1 MAQINWEI
9 VVGLLLGIGLSASCG
24 FRVFIPLLI
33 AAVAGKMQWIP
44 MAESFAWLSSWTAIV
59 CFGVAAVVEALAY
72 YIPVVDNLLDTIA
85 TPVAVLAGALVSAS
99 TMVHLDPSWQWIL
112 GLMIGGGT
120 AGIIQTGTSLLRLGS
135 TKFTA
140 GTGNAVVNTGE
151 IGISLVGSI
160 LAVLLPVIV
169 GIIVIIIVT
178 IVLFYLL
185 KKLAKRN
192 ANAQSV

>member
-1 MAQINWEI
+1 MESLNWEI
-9 VVGLLLGIGLSASCG
+9 VVGLLLGIGLSASCC

-33 AAVAGKMQWIP
+33 ASLAGKMHWIP
-44 MAESFAWLSSWTAIV
+44 MADSFAWLTSWTAIV

-85 TPVAVLAGALVSAS
+85 TPVAVLAGTLVSAS
-99 TMVHLDPSWQWIL
+99 TMVHLDPTWQWIL

-120 AGIIQTGTSLLRLGS
+120 AGVMQAGTSLLRLGS

-151 IGISLVGSI
+151 IGVSLVGSI
-160 LAVLLPVIV
+160 MAILMPVIV
-169 GIIVIIIVT
+169 GIGVIITVFLILYFL
-178 IVLFYLL
+178 IH
-185 KKLAKRN
+185 KLSKRN
-192 ANAQSV
+192 ANA

>member
-1 MAQINWEI
+1 MNWEI

-33 AAVAGKMQWIP
+33 ASIAGKMHWIP
-44 MAESFAWLSSWTAIV
+44 MADSFAWLSSWTAII

-72 YIPVVDNLLDTIA
+72 YVPVVDNLLDTIA
-85 TPVAVLAGALVSAS
+85 TPVAVMAGALVSAS
-99 TMVHLDPSWQWIL
+99 TMVHLDPTWQWIL

-120 AGIIQTGTSLLRLGS
+120 AGVMQAGTSLLRLGS

-151 IGISLVGSI
+151 IGVSLVGSI
-160 LAVLLPVIV
+160 MAILMPVIV
-169 GIIVIIIVT
+169 GIGVIITVFLILYFLIT
-178 IVLFYLL
+178 
-185 KKLAKRN
+185 KLTKRN
-192 ANAQSV
+192 SNAQSV

>member
-1 MAQINWEI
+1 MESLNWEI

-33 AAVAGKMQWIP
+33 AALAGKMHWIP
-44 MAESFAWLSSWTAIV
+44 MADSFAWLSSWTAIV
-59 CFGVAAVVEALAY
+59 CFGVAAIVEALAY

-85 TPVAVLAGALVSAS
+85 APVAVLAGAIVSAS
-99 TMVHLDPSWQWIL
+99 TMVHLDPAWQWIL

-120 AGIIQTGTSLLRLGS
+120 AGIMQAGTSLLRLGS

-151 IGISLVGSI
+151 IGVSLVGSI
-160 LAVLLPVIV
+160 MAILMPVFVGIGVIITVFVLLYFLISKF
-169 GIIVIIIVT
+169 T
-178 IVLFYLL
+178 
-185 KKLAKRN
+185 KRN
-192 ANAQSV
+192 ANAPSL

>member
-1 MAQINWEI
+1 MESLNWEI

-33 AAVAGKMQWIP
+33 ASLAGKMHWIP
-44 MAESFAWLSSWTAIV
+44 MADSFAWLMSWTAIV

-85 TPVAVLAGALVSAS
+85 TPVAVLAGTLVSAS
-99 TMVHLDPSWQWIL
+99 TMVHLDPTWQWIL

-120 AGIIQTGTSLLRLGS
+120 AGVMQAGTSLLRLGS

-151 IGISLVGSI
+151 IGVSLVGSI
-160 LAVLLPVIV
+160 MAILMPVIV
-169 GIIVIIIVT
+169 GIGVIITVILILYFLT
-178 IVLFYLL
+178 H
-185 KKLAKRN
+185 KLSKRN
-192 ANAQSV
+192 ANA

>member
-1 MAQINWEI
+1 MESLNWEI

-33 AAVAGKMQWIP
+33 ASLAGKMHWIP
-44 MAESFAWLSSWTAIV
+44 MADSFAWLTSWTAIV

-72 YIPVVDNLLDTIA
+72 YIPVVDNILDTIA
-85 TPVAVLAGALVSAS
+85 TPVAVLAGTLVSAS
-99 TMVHLDPSWQWIL
+99 TMVHLDPTWQWIL

-120 AGIIQTGTSLLRLGS
+120 AGVMQAGTSLLRLGS

-151 IGISLVGSI
+151 IGVSLVGSI
-160 LAVLLPVIV
+160 MAILMPVIV
-169 GIIVIIIVT
+169 GIGVIITVIL
-178 IVLFYLL
+178 ILYFLIH
-185 KKLAKRN
+185 KLSKRN
-192 ANAQSV
+192 ANA

>member
-1 MAQINWEI
+1 MESLNWEI

-33 AAVAGKMQWIP
+33 ASLAGKMHWIP
-44 MAESFAWLSSWTAIV
+44 MADSFAWLTSWTAIV

-85 TPVAVLAGALVSAS
+85 TPVAVLAGTLVSAS
-99 TMVHLDPSWQWIL
+99 TMVHLDPTWQWIL

-120 AGIIQTGTSLLRLGS
+120 AGMMQAGTSLLRLGS

-151 IGISLVGSI
+151 IGVSLVGSI
-160 LAVLLPVIV
+160 MAILMPVIV
-169 GIIVIIIVT
+169 GIGVIITVILILYFLT
-178 IVLFYLL
+178 H
-185 KKLAKRN
+185 KLSKRN
-192 ANAQSV
+192 ANA

>member
-1 MAQINWEI
+1 MESMNWEI

-33 AAVAGKMQWIP
+33 ASIAGKMHWIP
-44 MAESFAWLSSWTAIV
+44 MADSFAWLSSWTAII

-72 YIPVVDNLLDTIA
+72 YVPVVDNLLDTIA
-85 TPVAVLAGALVSAS
+85 TPVAVMAGALVSAS
-99 TMVHLDPSWQWIL
+99 TMVHLDPTWQWIL

-120 AGIIQTGTSLLRLGS
+120 AGVMQAGTSLLRLGS

-151 IGISLVGSI
+151 IGVSLVGSI
-160 LAVLLPVIV
+160 MAILMPVIV
-169 GIIVIIIVT
+169 GIGVIITVFLILYFLIT
-178 IVLFYLL
+178 
-185 KKLAKRN
+185 KLTKRN
-192 ANAQSV
+192 SNAQSV